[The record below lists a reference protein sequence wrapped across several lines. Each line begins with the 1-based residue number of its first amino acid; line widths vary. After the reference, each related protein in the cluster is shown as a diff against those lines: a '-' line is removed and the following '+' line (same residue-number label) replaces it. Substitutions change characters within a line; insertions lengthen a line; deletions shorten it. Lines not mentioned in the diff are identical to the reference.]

1 MDVQTFVDPQL
12 PKADLVVLRNLLAD
26 IDDTKS
32 QHVDSV
38 EDPGYVSQSSP
49 DDSSSEGIIA
59 EDETPEEAVPSRES
73 RDLAQMRAYNDPK
86 DAQFEPTV
94 FSSWDLSAVQLPF
107 GLNQRLLYPYIQWA
121 RSIARNENDVI
132 MITHLILYFTTSVP
146 SAIILLFVR
155 TNYIHGIIHS
165 SMQVWYAGSYTLMM
179 HQHIHQ
185 RGILARKYGWFDH
198 TFPYLLDP
206 LHGHTWNSYYHHH
219 VKHHHIEGNGP
230 DDLSSTIRYQRDNIW
245 HFLHYVG
252 RFFLL
257 VWLDLPIYF
266 LKKRKT
272 KMALSTTIFEL
283 SNYAFIFTM
292 ARYNLRGTIFVLLI
306 PLLMMRIG
314 LMIGNWGQ
322 HAFVDEVEPDSD
334 FRSSITLIDVA
345 SNRYCYNDGYHT
357 SHHLNPR
364 RHWRDHPV
372 SFLQQKHTYA
382 KESALVFRNIDYLMI
397 TYKLMVKDYTHLARC
412 LVPIGRQIGM
422 CIPELAALLETK
434 TRRFTEAEI
443 ERKFKSKSTSKYLE
457 SL

>member
-59 EDETPEEAVPSRES
+59 EDETPEEVVPSRES

-257 VWLDLPIYF
+257 VWLDLPLYF

-283 SNYAFIFTM
+283 SNYAFIYTM

-322 HAFVDEVEPDSD
+322 HAFVDE
-334 FRSSITLIDVA
+334 
-345 SNRYCYNDGYHT
+345 SNRTPT
-357 SHHLNPR
+357 S
-364 RHWRDHPV
+364 
-372 SFLQQKHTYA
+372 
-382 KESALVFRNIDYLMI
+382 
-397 TYKLMVKDYTHLARC
+397 ARAS
-412 LVPIGRQIGM
+412 P
-422 CIPELAALLETK
+422 
-434 TRRFTEAEI
+434 
-443 ERKFKSKSTSKYLE
+443 
-457 SL
+457 

>member
-1 MDVQTFVDPQL
+1 MDVQTFIDPQL
-12 PKADLVVLRNLLAD
+12 PKADLVVLHNLLDD
-26 IDDTKS
+26 INETKP
-32 QHVDSV
+32 QRLDSV
-38 EDPGYVSQSSP
+38 DDPGYVSQSSLAT
-49 DDSSSEGIIA
+49 SSSEDNIA
-59 EDETPEEAVPSRES
+59 EDSAPSELISARGS
-73 RDLAQMRAYNDPK
+73 KDLIQLRAYNDPK
-86 DAQFEPTV
+86 DVLFEPTV
-94 FSSWDLSAVQLPF
+94 FSSWDLSAVQLPY
-107 GLNQRLLYPYIQWA
+107 GLKERLLYPYIHWA
-121 RSIARNENDVI
+121 RSIARNETDVV
-132 MITHLILYFTTSVP
+132 MITHLMLYFTTSVP
-146 SAIILLFVR
+146 SAITLLFLR
-155 TNYIHGIIHS
+155 TNYMHGIIHS
-165 SMQVWYAGSYTLMM
+165 LMQVWYAGSYTLMM
-179 HQHIHQ
+179 HQHIHM
-185 RGILARKYGWFDH
+185 RGILAKKYSWFDH
-198 TFPYLLDP
+198 VFPYLLDP

-219 VKHHHIEGNGP
+219 VKHHHVEGNGP

-266 LKKRKT
+266 LKKGKT

-283 SNYAFIFTM
+283 GNYAFIYTM
-292 ARYNLRGTIFVLLI
+292 AKYNLRGTIFVLMI
-306 PLLMMRIG
+306 PLLLMRIG

-397 TYKLMVKDYTHLARC
+397 TYKLMVRDYTHLAKC
-412 LVPIGRQIGM
+412 LLPIGSQIGM
-422 CIPELAALLETK
+422 SIPELAALLETK
-434 TRRFTEAEI
+434 TRRFTEVEI
-443 ERKFKSKSTSKYLE
+443 EKKFNRKSTSKYLE